1 MVLRAAILVLAISA
15 TYGLHHRY
23 DTQAVSETDAGEALR
38 LSSFLPHDSA
48 SAKAASKVELDGTQ
62 PPPVLCSPLCWVP
75 TAVCHRLEPYKL
87 LRILPN

>member
-48 SAKAASKVELDGTQ
+48 SAKAASKVELDG
-62 PPPVLCSPLCWVP
+62 PV
-75 TAVCHRLEPYKL
+75 
-87 LRILPN
+87 